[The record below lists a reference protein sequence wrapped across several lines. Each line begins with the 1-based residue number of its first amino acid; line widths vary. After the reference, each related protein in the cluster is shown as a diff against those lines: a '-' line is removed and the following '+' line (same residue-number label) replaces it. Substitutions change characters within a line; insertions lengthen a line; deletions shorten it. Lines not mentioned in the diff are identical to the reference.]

1 MNKNPVKLIMSEVG
15 YLPKVGAESSQYFI
29 TMLKLL
35 IPVIRE
41 LYIPIETN
49 NTLMSVVLVSRNVTP
64 LFSLNNSPTGRKFAI
79 RWNGEGYL
87 YLIVNGLGT
96 F

>member
-1 MNKNPVKLIMSEVG
+1 MIVLHCFVFVLLTLDFRLNN
-15 YLPKVGAESSQYFI
+15 QI

-35 IPVIRE
+35 ISVIRE
-41 LYIPIETN
+41 LFIPIEIN
-49 NTLMSVVLVSRNVTP
+49 NTLMSVVLVSRNVTL
-64 LFSLNNSPTGRKFAI
+64 LFSLNNSPTSRKFAI